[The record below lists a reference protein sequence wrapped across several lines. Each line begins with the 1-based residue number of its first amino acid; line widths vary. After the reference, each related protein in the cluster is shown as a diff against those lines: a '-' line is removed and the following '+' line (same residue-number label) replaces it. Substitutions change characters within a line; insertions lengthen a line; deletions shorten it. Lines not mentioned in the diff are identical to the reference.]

1 MPADP
6 VTPDPVTPE
15 PMEPEAGSSAAAWRR
30 LARMGRPRPTKANVL
45 VSLLAIAL
53 GFALATQLKL
63 SREDGLER
71 LRQDELIKLLDQV
84 SSRATD
90 LDSQVRTLQSQ
101 RDAIAGG
108 RTSREDDLRR
118 AQARLDTLGLLAGT
132 VAATGPGIVVTISDP
147 GAKVTPAAVLDALEE
162 LRDAGAEVIDI
173 GGVRVVV
180 ETAVTGEAGRIQV
193 GGVAVPYPIV
203 ITAIGDPATM
213 ATAMNIPGGVVA
225 NVDQLGGSA
234 TVRQE
239 TRLRVTSLHGQN
251 SPRYARPVTTVPPSA
266 PATTPSSR

>member
-1 MPADP
+1 MSSED
-6 VTPDPVTPE
+6 E
-15 PMEPEAGSSAAAWRR
+15 SSAAAWRR
-30 LARMGRPRPTKANVL
+30 LARMGRPRATKANVL
-45 VSLLAIAL
+45 VSVLAIAL
-53 GFALATQLKL
+53 GFALATQLNL

-84 SSRATD
+84 SSRAAD

-108 RTSREDDLRR
+108 RTSAEDDRRR
-118 AQARLDTLGLLAGT
+118 AQARLDALGLLAGT
-132 VAATGPGIVVTISDP
+132 VPATGPGIVLTINDP
-147 GAKVTPAAVLDALEE
+147 DAKVTAAAILDALEE
-162 LRDAGAEVIDI
+162 LRDAGAEIVDI

-180 ETAVTGEAGRIQV
+180 DTAMTGDPGRIHV

-213 ATAMNIPGGVVA
+213 STAMNIPGGVVA
-225 NVDQLGGSA
+225 NVDQLGGTA

-239 TRLRVTSLHGQN
+239 ARLKVTSLHTQN
-251 SPRYARPVTTVPPSA
+251 SPRYARPVPTAQPP
-266 PATTPSSR
+266 TPSTTSSSR